1 MSDAAVEAPSRPLAA
16 RRDGEVLTIDV
27 GGTWV
32 RVAHWAPERGPGE
45 VVRVRTPSRTNEPDA
60 NRDDLV
66 ERLVGVIADAVPPD
80 SEQTVALSLGATLD
94 HRRGV
99 VYGSGPL
106 WGATTDEVALAARL
120 HSRRPRARWVVV
132 NDVTAMLAAY
142 RAATPELSGSTIAVV
157 TVSSGIAAR
166 TDLPETGDI
175 PTDPAGLQGEIGHL
189 PALTQALHLR
199 CACGEVDHV
208 ASFSSGPGLR
218 EVARALGIGPP
229 AVPLASQRE
238 GEPPNAFESW
248 TIRALRDS
256 DGDAR
261 RLLEFAVQPL
271 ADVLSYWL
279 TIQPALDRL
288 VLTGGVIDAIG
299 PHYRAALLARMSS
312 RGVHL
317 TARRHPEWL
326 STLVTLAGSP
336 AETSPL
342 VGAALIAYRQERRRA
357 A

>member
-1 MSDAAVEAPSRPLAA
+1 MADPAVEAPSRLPAPG
-16 RRDGEVLTIDV
+16 RDGGVLTIDV

-32 RVAHWAPERGPGE
+32 RAARWTPERGVGE
-45 VVRVRTPSRTNEPDA
+45 IVRVRTPSRTNEPGADPG
-60 NRDDLV
+60 DLV
-66 ERLVGVIADAVPPD
+66 DRLVGVITDAVPPD
-80 SEQTVALSLGATLD
+80 AEQTVALSLGATLD

-99 VYGSGPL
+99 VYGSAPL
-106 WGATTDEVALAARL
+106 WGATTDEVALGAQL
-120 HSRRPRARWVVV
+120 HSRRPCARWVVV

-142 RAATPELSGSTIAVV
+142 RAATPELSGSTIAVI

-189 PALTQALHLR
+189 PALTHDLHLP

-229 AVPLASQRE
+229 AAPPASRE
-238 GEPPNAFESW
+238 EGDPPEVFESW
-248 TIRALRDS
+248 VVRALHDGDS
-256 DGDAR
+256 DAR
-261 RLLEFAVQPL
+261 RLLELAVQPL

-279 TIQPALDRL
+279 TTQPALERL
-288 VLTGGVIDAIG
+288 VLAGGVIDAIG
-299 PHYRAALLARMSS
+299 SHYRAALLARMSS

-326 STLVTLAGSP
+326 SALVTLAGSP
-336 AETSPL
+336 AQTSPL
-342 VGAALIAYRQERRRA
+342 VGAALIAHRQERRRTA
-357 A
+357 